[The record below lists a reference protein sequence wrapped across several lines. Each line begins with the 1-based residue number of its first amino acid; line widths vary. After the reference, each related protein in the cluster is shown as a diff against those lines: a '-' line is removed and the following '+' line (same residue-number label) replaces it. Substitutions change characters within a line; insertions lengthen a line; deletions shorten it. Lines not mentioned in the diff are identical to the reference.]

1 MTLMRLQDLTVRRG
15 GEITLQPVRLQAGPG
30 EFIGLIGPN
39 GAGKSTLLRAALG
52 LIPAAGRSS
61 LAALSPRA
69 RARAAAWLPQNR
81 EIAWGVRVAALV
93 ALARQG
99 NEAAPEVGAA
109 LAGMDVTALAQRP
122 ATALSGGEQAR
133 VLIARALAQDTPLL
147 LADEPIAGLDP
158 GHQIACMALFAS
170 LAAEGRGVIAALHDL
185 GLAAR
190 HCTRLVVLHQGRI
203 VADGPPHAVLTPD
216 LLREVFAIRCHLAE
230 AEGGLIV
237 QPLAQTMPGILDNF
251 SRLPQEEGK
260 ASPSPAVHPPVPP
273 QPGTQAPNPA
283 PNRCEVCHAPPR

>member
-1 MTLMRLQDLTVRRG
+1 MSLLTLDNLTVQRG
-15 GEITLQPVRLQAGPG
+15 GRVTLHPTSLRVGPG

-52 LIPAAGRSS
+52 LIAARGQSS
-61 LAALSPRA
+61 LAQLSPCA
-69 RARAAAWLPQNR
+69 RARAAAWLPQQR
-81 EIAWGVRVAALV
+81 EIAWGLRVAALV
-93 ALARQG
+93 ALAQDG
-99 NEAAPEVGAA
+99 HEDAPQVAAA
-109 LAGMDVTALAQRP
+109 LARMDVASLAQRP

-158 GHQIACMALFAS
+158 AHQIACMALFAR
-170 LAAEGRGVIAALHDL
+170 LAAEGRTVIASAHDL

-190 HCTRLVVLHQGRI
+190 HCTRLWVLHQGRI
-203 VADGPPHAVLTPD
+203 VADGPPRAVLTPE

-237 QPLAQTMPGILDNF
+237 HPLAG
-251 SRLPQEEGK
+251 
-260 ASPSPAVHPPVPP
+260 V
-273 QPGTQAPNPA
+273 AP
-283 PNRCEVCHAPPR
+283 